1 MQNWKFAISSIMGHK
16 MRSFLTMLGIIIGV
30 ASVVVIMALGDGM
43 KAGVTKT
50 FTKDQ
55 QYVQISYSA
64 RKSGYMTGF
73 NLGPEPVSEEGGAEG
88 GGEGGVASEEDQGM
102 SPPAGYG
109 EESSE
114 DVDNPILETPPVVQ
128 EEWVRELTKI
138 PGIDGYYVGN
148 TANAT
153 ISFQKKKSEGVN
165 IMGVND
171 TYFSVRKFELV
182 SGRKLNASD
191 YQSFSRVIMLDEGLA
206 STLFGTESALNQVVA
221 VGDNN
226 YRVVG
231 IFKDPNAGTALYGA
245 SSGGS
250 ALMANTQL
258 ASEFG
263 TEDIQE
269 IVVHIP
275 DVKQI
280 KTLGIEA
287 AQKLTELSG
296 VRQGEFQI
304 FNMDSILE
312 QTNQM
317 LGIMTT
323 VIGAIAGIS
332 LLVGG
337 IGVMNIMLVSVTERT
352 REIGLR
358 KALGATR
365 SKILIQFLIES
376 MVLTMMGG
384 ILGLGLAYGVNA
396 LIATAA
402 AGALEGPPVVSM
414 SVAIGSIIF
423 SACVGIVFG
432 ILPASKASKLDPIEA
447 LRYE

>member
-1 MQNWKFAISSIMGHK
+1 MQNWKFAISSIMSHK
-16 MRSFLTMLGIIIGV
+16 LRSFLTMVGIIIGV

-55 QYVQISYSA
+55 EYVQISYSPN
-64 RKSGYMTGF
+64 KSGYVTGI
-73 NLGPEPVSEEGGAEG
+73 NIGPSEDTGEG
-88 GGEGGVASEEDQGM
+88 GGESGPAAEDRGM
-102 SPPAGYG
+102 AAPSDIDG
-109 EESSE
+109 ENAE
-114 DVDNPILETPPVVQ
+114 DIDGQVQEAPPVVQ
-128 EEWVRELTKI
+128 ESWVKELTKI
-138 PGIDGYYVGN
+138 QGIDGYYVSN
-148 TANAT
+148 TSNAT
-153 ISFQKKKSEGVN
+153 IAFQKKKADGVN
-165 IMGVND
+165 IQGVNE
-171 TYFSVRKFELV
+171 TYFSVKKVELL
-182 SGRKLNASD
+182 SGRKLTPSD
-191 YQSFSRVIMLDEGLA
+191 YSNFSRVVLLDEGLA
-206 STLFGTESALNQVVA
+206 QQLFGSENPLNQVVS

-231 IFKDPNAGTALYGA
+231 VFKDPNAGTALYGA

-263 TEDIQE
+263 TDEIQN
-269 IVVHIP
+269 IVVYVP

-280 KTLGIEA
+280 KTVGIEA

-304 FNMDSILE
+304 FNLDSILE
-312 QTNQM
+312 ETNKVV
-317 LGIMTT
+317 GIMTT

-365 SKILIQFLIES
+365 GKILVQFLIES
-376 MVLTMMGG
+376 MVLTIIGG
-384 ILGLGLAYGVNA
+384 LIGLGLAYGVNS
-396 LIATAA
+396 LITTLAVAS
-402 AGALEGPPVVSM
+402 LEGPPIISLN
-414 SVAIGSIIF
+414 VAIGSIF
-423 SACVGIVFG
+423 SAFVGIIFG
-432 ILPASKASKLDPIEA
+432 ILPANKASKLNPIEA

>member
-1 MQNWKFAISSIMGHK
+1 
-16 MRSFLTMLGIIIGV
+16 
-30 ASVVVIMALGDGM
+30 
-43 KAGVTKT
+43 
-50 FTKDQ
+50 
-55 QYVQISYSA
+55 
-64 RKSGYMTGF
+64 
-73 NLGPEPVSEEGGAEG
+73 
-88 GGEGGVASEEDQGM
+88 
-102 SPPAGYG
+102 
-109 EESSE
+109 
-114 DVDNPILETPPVVQ
+114 
-128 EEWVRELTKI
+128 
-138 PGIDGYYVGN
+138 
-148 TANAT
+148 
-153 ISFQKKKSEGVN
+153 
-165 IMGVND
+165 
-171 TYFSVRKFELV
+171 
-182 SGRKLNASD
+182 
-191 YQSFSRVIMLDEGLA
+191 
-206 STLFGTESALNQVVA
+206 
-221 VGDNN
+221 
-226 YRVVG
+226 
-231 IFKDPNAGTALYGA
+231 
-245 SSGGS
+245 
-250 ALMANTQL
+250 MANTQV

-263 TEDIQE
+263 TEEIST

-280 KTLGIEA
+280 KPTGIEA
-287 AQKLTELSG
+287 AKKLTELSG

-317 LGIMTT
+317 LSIMTT

-365 SKILIQFLIES
+365 GKILIQFLIES

-402 AGALEGPPVVSM
+402 AGTLEGPPVVSM
-414 SVAIGSIIF
+414 SVASGSIIF